1 MGISS
6 EKFPMKLVQHFIV
19 PGEAFGGT
27 DVNLL
32 REAAKKYLEKQI
44 VGGNMY
50 KWDKILFTII
60 CIILNHII
68 ILIIKIENL

>member
-1 MGISS
+1 
-6 EKFPMKLVQHFIV
+6 MKLVQHFIV

-27 DVNLL
+27 AVNLL
-32 REAAKKYLEKQI
+32 SEAAKKYLGKQI

-50 KWDKILFTII
+50 KWEKILCTII

-68 ILIIKIENL
+68 ILIITIENL